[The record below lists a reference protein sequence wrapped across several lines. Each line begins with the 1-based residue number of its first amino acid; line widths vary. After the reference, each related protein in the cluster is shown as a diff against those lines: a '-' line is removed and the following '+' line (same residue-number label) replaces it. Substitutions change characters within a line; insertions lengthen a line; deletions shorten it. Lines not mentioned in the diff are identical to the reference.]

1 MGRGLGFSFYSD
13 GNIGWISLIICDE
26 HLSVNLTRVVLF
38 DISGEHFENT

>member
-1 MGRGLGFSFYSD
+1 MGRGLGFCFYSD
-13 GNIGWISLIICDE
+13 GSIGWISLIICDE